1 MGYGYPPPVVRGSDR
16 NLIKGEIMSATRQI
30 SKEDQERAA
39 ALRQQAADSRKRA
52 AESWER
58 SDTDGFV
65 SQWASNITADELIM
79 KAELIEAG
87 GSYERDL
94 LFDLQGNLVL
104 AVEIETRYGW
114 AWMIKDPD
122 NPKGPALGF
131 FNESRAQKRET
142 KIKNDAKK
150 GYYVGRGR
158 VKGYVK
164 IFASGTGLSGA
175 ATARPG
181 YAPWRDDETGG
192 YVVTEI
198 VDNGQSE

>member
-1 MGYGYPPPVVRGSDR
+1 M
-16 NLIKGEIMSATRQI
+16 GEIMSANITPEEQAKAD
-30 SKEDQERAA
+30 SY
-39 ALRQQAADSRKRA
+39 RQQAADSRKRA
-52 AESWER
+52 YESYQN

-65 SQWASNITADELIM
+65 SQWASGITADELIM
-79 KAELIEAG
+79 KAELIEDG

-94 LFDLQGNLVL
+94 LFDLQGNLIL
-104 AVEIETRYGW
+104 AKEIETQFGYAW
-114 AWMIKDPD
+114 AILDPEH
-122 NPKGPALGF
+122 PRGRFLGF
-131 FNESRAQKRET
+131 FNESKARKQET

-175 ATARPG
+175 ASARPG
-181 YAPWRDDETGG
+181 IAPWFDDETGG

-198 VDNGQSE
+198 IDNGQDN

>member
-1 MGYGYPPPVVRGSDR
+1 MSETTFKISD
-16 NLIKGEIMSATRQI
+16 
-30 SKEDQERAA
+30 EDQAKA
-39 ALRQQAADSRKRA
+39 DALRQQARDARKRSA
-52 AESWER
+52 DSWER

-94 LFDLQGNLVL
+94 LFDLDGNLVM
-104 AVEIETRYGW
+104 AKEIETRYGW
-114 AWMIKDPD
+114 AWMIMDPD
-122 NPKGPALGF
+122 NPKGSALGF
-131 FNESRAQKRET
+131 FNESKARKAET
-142 KIKNDAKK
+142 KIKNDAAK

-158 VKGYVK
+158 IKGYVK

-175 ATARPG
+175 ASARPG
-181 YAPWRDDETGG
+181 IAPWRDETTGG

-198 VDNGQSE
+198 IDNGK

>member
-1 MGYGYPPPVVRGSDR
+1 MSDTTTTT
-16 NLIKGEIMSATRQI
+16 KI
-30 SKEDQERAA
+30 SKEDQDRAND
-39 ALRQQAADSRKRA
+39 LRRQAAESRKRS

-94 LFDLQGNLVL
+94 LFDLDGNLIL
-104 AVEIETRYGW
+104 AKEIQSQYGW
-114 AWMIKDPD
+114 AWMILDPD
-122 NPKGPALGF
+122 NPTGPALGF
-131 FNESRAQKRET
+131 FNESKARKPET
-142 KIKNDAKK
+142 KIKNDARK

-175 ATARPG
+175 ASARPG
-181 YAPWRDDETGG
+181 IAPWRDETTGG

-198 VDNGQSE
+198 IDNGQDN